1 MDIGK
6 MIASRCVLP
15 KPENA
20 LPHRKDVIAPPDVHA
35 VLKTSFPTVVE
46 APLSQLQVG
55 MGCFW
60 GAERKFWE
68 LEGVVYT
75 AVGYGGGFTENATY
89 GDVCTGTTGHT
100 ELVWVVFDES
110 KISLDKI
117 LSAFWESHDPTQGMR
132 QGNDVGSQYRS
143 AIYCYSEEQLAQVQR
158 VKDDYQAL
166 LTQNDLTDITTDIAL
181 AKPFYFAESDHQ
193 QYLYKNPNGY
203 CGLNGTGVCF

>member
-6 MIASRCVLP
+6 MIAKRCVLT

-20 LPHRKDVIAPPDVHA
+20 LPHRKEVIAPPQVHA
-35 VLKTSFPTVVE
+35 VLKTPYPTDIE
-46 APLSQLQVG
+46 APLSQIQVG

-60 GAERKFWE
+60 GAERKFWA
-68 LEGVVYT
+68 LEGVVFT

-89 GDVCTGTTGHT
+89 SDVCTGATGHT
-100 ELVWVVFDES
+100 ELVWIVFDEN
-110 KISLDKI
+110 KTSLDKI
-117 LSAFWESHDPTQGMR
+117 LNAFWESHDPTQGMR

-143 AIYCYSEEQLAQVQR
+143 AIYCYSDEQLAHVQR
-158 VKDDYQAL
+158 VKEAYQAL
-166 LTQNDLTDITTDIAL
+166 LTQNDLTEITTDIAL
-181 AKPFYFAESDHQ
+181 AKPFYFAEDSHQ